1 MSITGFLDRL
11 NYYILNPIIILGF
24 ALAFVYIIYSVVR
37 FLSKDAAD
45 KDRIEA
51 RSAIIWGIFGLFIM
65 FSVYGLIQLVLG
77 TFGINQSDLG
87 PDAWQYIEK
96 P

>member
-1 MSITGFLDRL
+1 MTITGFLDRF

-45 KDRIEA
+45 KDRIES
-51 RSAIIWGIFGLFIM
+51 RNAIFWGIFGLFIM
-65 FSVYGLIQLVLG
+65 FSVYGLIRLVLG
-77 TFGINQSDLG
+77 TFGIDNVTR
-87 PDAWQYIEK
+87 DACLYLDGC
-96 P
+96 